1 MYITFE
7 DYIRWYSPIEEN
19 IFERLAVEACR
30 TMDKYTTGIDS
41 VRKLKKA
48 FPVDEDSAYAVK
60 FTAAQLVNTLYQ
72 IYEAE
77 QAANMSRG
85 YIETENGL
93 QRKIIS
99 RVEAGNEAISY
110 MEGQGNTTAI
120 DTAAKD
126 TATKRKM
133 LFNIIRDGLSG
144 VEDANGVNLLY
155 MGVYPGGCE

>member
-1 MYITFE
+1 M
-7 DYIRWYSPIEEN
+7 
-19 IFERLAVEACR
+19 
-30 TMDKYTTGIDS
+30 
-41 VRKLKKA
+41 
-48 FPVDEDSAYAVK
+48 K

-126 TATKRKM
+126 TAAKRKM
-133 LFNIIRDGLSG
+133 LFNIIRDGLTG

-155 MGVYPGGCE
+155 MGVYPEVL

>member
-1 MYITFE
+1 M
-7 DYIRWYSPIEEN
+7 
-19 IFERLAVEACR
+19 
-30 TMDKYTTGIDS
+30 
-41 VRKLKKA
+41 
-48 FPVDEDSAYAVK
+48 DEDSAHAVK

-110 MEGQGNTTAI
+110 MEGQGSTTAI
-120 DTAAKD
+120 DVAVKD
-126 TATKRKM
+126 TAAKRKM
-133 LFNIIRDGLSG
+133 LFDIVRDGLSG

-155 MGVYPGGCE
+155 MGVYPEVL

>member
-19 IFERLAVEACR
+19 VFERLAVEASR
-30 TMDKYTTGIDS
+30 IMDKYTTGIDS

-126 TATKRKM
+126 TAAKRKM
-133 LFNIIRDGLSG
+133 LFNIVRDGLSG

-155 MGVYPGGCE
+155 MGVYPEVL

>member
-7 DYIRWYSPIEEN
+7 DYIRWYSPIDEN
-19 IFERLAVEACR
+19 IYERLAIEACR
-30 TMDKYTTGIDS
+30 TKDKYTTGIDS

-110 MEGQGNTTAI
+110 MEGQGSTTAI
-120 DTAAKD
+120 DVAVKD
-126 TATKRKM
+126 TAAKRKM
-133 LFNIIRDGLSG
+133 LFNIVRDGLSG

-155 MGVYPGGCE
+155 MGVYPEVL

>member
-7 DYIRWYSPIEEN
+7 DYIRWYSPIDEN
-19 IFERLAVEACR
+19 IYERLAIEACR
-30 TMDKYTTGIDS
+30 TMDKYTTGIYS

-110 MEGQGNTTAI
+110 MEGQGSTTAI
-120 DTAAKD
+120 DVAVKD
-126 TATKRKM
+126 TAAKRKM
-133 LFNIIRDGLSG
+133 LFNIVRDGLSG

-155 MGVYPGGCE
+155 MGVYPEVL